1 MILHP
6 LPDQREPGP
15 EPAGDDV
22 VGVADEQRQ
31 VTDPNT
37 VLHTWSGYGAVTDLP
52 FGTDIRLDL
61 TPLGRQD
68 EDVELRHHDT
78 YP

>member
-1 MILHP
+1 
-6 LPDQREPGP
+6 
-15 EPAGDDV
+15 
-22 VGVADEQRQ
+22 
-31 VTDPNT
+31 
-37 VLHTWSGYGAVTDLP
+37 VTDLL
-52 FGTDIRLDL
+52 FGTDIRLGL